1 MVSMLDRKLLRD
13 LWHIG
18 TQAVAISLV
27 MASGVA
33 MFIMA
38 LGALDA
44 LSKSKESYYRDYR
57 FADVF
62 ATAKRVPN
70 SLQARLEAIPGVA
83 KVYTRIVSPV
93 TIDVRGMQ
101 EPADGRFISVPQYE
115 RPALN
120 DLHIVRGRMLDP
132 DRPNEVLISKS
143 FSEAHQLLPG
153 N

>member
-1 MVSMLDRKLLRD
+1 MSSMVSMLDRMLLRD
-13 LWHIG
+13 LLHIG
-18 TQAVAISLV
+18 THAVAISLV

-44 LSKSKESYYRDYR
+44 LTKSKDDYYRDYR

-93 TIDVRGMQ
+93 TIDVPGME
-101 EPADGRFISVPQYE
+101 EPAQGRFISVPQYN
-115 RPALN
+115 RPTLN
-120 DLHIVRGRMLDP
+120 DLYIVRGRMLDP
-132 DRPNEVLISKS
+132 DRPNELLISKS
-143 FSEAHQLLPG
+143 FSEAHR
-153 N
+153 